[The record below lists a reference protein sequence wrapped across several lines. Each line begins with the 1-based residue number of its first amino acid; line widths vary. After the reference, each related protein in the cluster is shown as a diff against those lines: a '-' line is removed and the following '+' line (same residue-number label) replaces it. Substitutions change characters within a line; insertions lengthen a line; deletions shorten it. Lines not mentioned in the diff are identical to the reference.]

1 MKFILFLFLTVF
13 LLQANI
19 VIVTNKDSDIG
30 SLSKESVQSIY
41 LAKVNKIDN
50 ICIEPLLCINEK
62 LHEKFVNKI
71 LNKSIS
77 QYNNYWIRLVYTGK
91 KSISQKFTYN
101 EIVNK
106 LNSLNTIA
114 FIEKKDLKE
123 NWKIIYEAD

>member
-1 MKFILFLFLTVF
+1 MKFILLLFLTAS

-19 VIVTNKDSDIG
+19 VIVTNKGSNIG

-41 LAKVNKIDN
+41 LAKVNTIDN
-50 ICIEPLLCINEK
+50 VCIVPLLCINEK

-91 KSISQKFTYN
+91 KPISQKFSYN
-101 EIVNK
+101 EIVEK
-106 LNSLNTIA
+106 LNNLNTIA
-114 FIEKKDLKE
+114 FIEKKDLQD